1 MSDFSEAWSNVVR
14 VVMILRGEEEDDDDF
29 DGWTLNASML
39 RMVLAA
45 TSTLDKTADPNLILY
60 LLQFFIIRRW
70 SS

>member
-1 MSDFSEAWSNVVR
+1 
-14 VVMILRGEEEDDDDF
+14 MILRGEEEDDDFDDDD

-60 LLQFFIIRRW
+60 VLQFFIIRRW

>member
-14 VVMILRGEEEDDDDF
+14 VVMILRGEEEDDDFDDD

-45 TSTLDKTADPNLILY
+45 TSTLDNTADPNLILY
-60 LLQFFIIRRW
+60 VLQFFIIR
-70 SS
+70 

>member
-1 MSDFSEAWSNVVR
+1 
-14 VVMILRGEEEDDDDF
+14 MILRGEEEDDDDF

-60 LLQFFIIRRW
+60 VLQFFIIRRW

>member
-60 LLQFFIIRRW
+60 VLQFFIIRRW